1 MSTKSAKIA
10 AQIAELEAAMAE
22 AKAAERE
29 RMKARVIRVAEQSGL
44 LDVMID
50 SKTLAQAFGGLVA
63 RAPAEPETKTK
74 KEDEIH
80 GHE

>member
-10 AQIAELEAAMAE
+10 AQIAALETAMAE

-50 SKTLAQAFGGLVA
+50 SKTLAQAFTDLA
-63 RAPAEPETKTK
+63 TNPPATPEKGQ
-74 KEDEIH
+74 EEEIH
-80 GHE
+80 HEYN